1 MVLISLDA
9 FQKIEDTLNDAASD
23 SYGRIGNADYKA
35 ALDFVVPDSVDSTDA
50 DAINSYLDRIKKY
63 FTWEDGG
70 RTGLDISQFCK
81 DAVDAGLMVLD
92 ESGENYTIAGQT
104 TMEDFAEGL
113 GLSLP
118 LVQAVFGE
126 MEEFGA
132 QFDWSDEAVKTL
144 GDLAVEAT
152 AAAEGLRNLGFDGGI
167 DIDVS
172 DAATAEEA
180 IQRLNDTI
188 ASTQEIKG
196 SVDIDSQTAE
206 DANAILRYCLEQLNQ
221 LEAPAIMDVD
231 TSLLSGKI
239 GEAVS
244 LLQQFQV
251 AQDQLREA
259 QTLGIDTS
267 GAQAQLDDITAKIQA
282 LDTNVTTTLQVDT
295 TDASTIQAS
304 LDAMDYSVLVKANI
318 DESAIIGYTSE
329 DKTLTVTTTVDE
341 SAVTAF
347 QGKNIDRDA
356 TVTYNCI
363 HSAVDIYDPS
373 NLTRYVNYYIRTI
386 GSTPSDSSG
395 GSSRAMGTAM
405 AGGNWGAKQGGKTLV
420 GELGE
425 EIIVSPKSGKWYTVG
440 TNGPEFV
447 NVPKGAIVFNHL
459 QTEDLLR
466 DGNTLGRALSL
477 ANGTALAMGN
487 AMVTGGISVGQANKS
502 TGNYSGSSGSS
513 SSRESTS
520 GYSKKS
526 TSSKSSTTQAADD
539 AADSVDWITIAI
551 DRLERAIKRLGI
563 TASSTYK
570 DLKTR
575 LNATYDKMLGIT
587 NEIELQQQA
596 YGRYIQEANSVGLS
610 SDLAQKVM
618 DGAIDIDE
626 YDEDTRDLINK
637 FKEFYENAL
646 DCSDAIQQLHE
657 DLADLYSDNF
667 SNIADVYSNQLS
679 LLEHLT
685 MTYETGLDRLDTK
698 GYLETKTYY
707 AALKDV
713 EEQNISVL
721 QNELSAL
728 TKSFSE
734 AMNSG
739 EIAQF
744 SDEWYSMQAKINGVK
759 ETIQEAGVALLEYD
773 KTMRELDWSY
783 FDYAQNRISQLT
795 QEADFLVDLM
805 SNGDLYDDRGQFSNT
820 GTATMGLHAQ
830 NYGTYMAQADMY
842 AKEMERIN
850 QEIAEDP
857 YNDDLIQRREELLEL
872 QQESILAAED
882 EKQAIADLVEDGI
895 NIELDAL
902 KDLIDT
908 YEDSLD
914 SARDLYKYQKDVA
927 DQTSEIA
934 SLQKQLSAYA
944 GDTSEET
951 RATVQR
957 LQVDLMAAQDELYET
972 EYDQYISDQKKLL
985 DDLYTE
991 YESILNQRLD
1001 DVDALL
1007 LDMID
1012 SANLNAASINE
1023 TLHEVSDNVGY
1034 TMTDN
1039 LQNIWSA
1046 ENDELVGV
1054 LTKYGDG
1061 FLENMT
1067 SLNAVLGT
1075 VNASLSDGFVS
1086 ILDKLR
1092 KMLGESDDEAKVG
1105 IDTSGPTT
1113 STDPN
1118 VKAPT
1123 TQSTQPSSTPTTA
1136 TTSSNPSTPT
1146 KTIKVGGMIN
1156 AKGAPIYDYAGDKSG
1171 EHQYFS
1177 SDPIYKVLSEK
1188 NGYLSVRWH
1197 KLSSGVTG
1205 WFKKS
1210 DVKAYASGGYV
1221 YNTGPAWVDGT
1232 PQKPEAF
1239 LDARDTENIG
1249 RLRDTLRMLAPR
1261 RLTITDSPPGDL
1273 LGISPVVNGVRDISA
1288 LQASVIG
1295 RSGENMGT
1303 NVGRVENNIDIHV
1316 DHVEDYDDFM
1326 NQLVADKKFEK
1337 FIQAATVGRL
1347 TGKSDPLTKYKYKW

>member
-1 MVLISLDA
+1 M
-9 FQKIEDTLNDAASD
+9 
-23 SYGRIGNADYKA
+23 
-35 ALDFVVPDSVDSTDA
+35 
-50 DAINSYLDRIKKY
+50 
-63 FTWEDGG
+63 
-70 RTGLDISQFCK
+70 
-81 DAVDAGLMVLD
+81 
-92 ESGENYTIAGQT
+92 
-104 TMEDFAEGL
+104 
-113 GLSLP
+113 
-118 LVQAVFGE
+118 
-126 MEEFGA
+126 
-132 QFDWSDEAVKTL
+132 
-144 GDLAVEAT
+144 
-152 AAAEGLRNLGFDGGI
+152 
-167 DIDVS
+167 
-172 DAATAEEA
+172 
-180 IQRLNDTI
+180 
-188 ASTQEIKG
+188 
-196 SVDIDSQTAE
+196 
-206 DANAILRYCLEQLNQ
+206 
-221 LEAPAIMDVD
+221 
-231 TSLLSGKI
+231 
-239 GEAVS
+239 
-244 LLQQFQV
+244 
-251 AQDQLREA
+251 
-259 QTLGIDTS
+259 
-267 GAQAQLDDITAKIQA
+267 
-282 LDTNVTTTLQVDT
+282 
-295 TDASTIQAS
+295 
-304 LDAMDYSVLVKANI
+304 
-318 DESAIIGYTSE
+318 
-329 DKTLTVTTTVDE
+329 
-341 SAVTAF
+341 
-347 QGKNIDRDA
+347 
-356 TVTYNCI
+356 
-363 HSAVDIYDPS
+363 
-373 NLTRYVNYYIRTI
+373 
-386 GSTPSDSSG
+386 
-395 GSSRAMGTAM
+395 
-405 AGGNWGAKQGGKTLV
+405 
-420 GELGE
+420 
-425 EIIVSPKSGKWYTVG
+425 
-440 TNGPEFV
+440 
-447 NVPKGAIVFNHL
+447 
-459 QTEDLLR
+459 
-466 DGNTLGRALSL
+466 
-477 ANGTALAMGN
+477 
-487 AMVTGGISVGQANKS
+487 
-502 TGNYSGSSGSS
+502 
-513 SSRESTS
+513 
-520 GYSKKS
+520 
-526 TSSKSSTTQAADD
+526 
-539 AADSVDWITIAI
+539 
-551 DRLERAIKRLGI
+551 
-563 TASSTYK
+563 
-570 DLKTR
+570 
-575 LNATYDKMLGIT
+575 
-587 NEIELQQQA
+587 
-596 YGRYIQEANSVGLS
+596 
-610 SDLAQKVM
+610 
-618 DGAIDIDE
+618 
-626 YDEDTRDLINK
+626 
-637 FKEFYENAL
+637 
-646 DCSDAIQQLHE
+646 
-657 DLADLYSDNF
+657 
-667 SNIADVYSNQLS
+667 
-679 LLEHLT
+679 
-685 MTYETGLDRLDTK
+685 
-698 GYLETKTYY
+698 ETKTYY

-857 YNDDLIQRREELLEL
+857 YNDDLIQRREELLKL

-882 EKQAIADLVEDGI
+882 EKQAIVDMVEEGI

-902 KDLIDT
+902 EELIT
-908 YEDSLD
+908 NYTNAMSEAKSLYD
-914 SARDLYKYQKDVA
+914 YQRKVA
-927 DQTSEIA
+927 DQTSDIA
-934 SLQKQLSAYA
+934 SLQKQLSAYTT
-944 GDTSEET
+944 GNDTSEET
-951 RATVQR
+951 RATVQK
-957 LQVDLMAAQDELYET
+957 LQVDLADAQRDLAET
-972 EYDQYISDQKKLL
+972 EYDRYISDQKK
-985 DDLYTE
+985 
-991 YESILNQRLD
+991 ILSDIYDAYQEALNTRLD
-1001 DVDALL
+1001 NADFLL
-1007 LDMID
+1007 SDMID
-1012 SANLNAASINE
+1012 STNLNAMSIND
-1023 TLHEVSDNVGY
+1023 TLHEVSENVGY

-1067 SLNAVLGT
+1067 SLNAVLGS

-1105 IDTSGPTT
+1105 IDTSGATT

-1123 TQSTQPSSTPTTA
+1123 TQSTQSSSTPTTA

-1249 RLRDTLRMLAPR
+1249 MLRDTLRMLAQK
-1261 RLTITDSPPGDL
+1261 RLTIADSPPGDL
-1273 LGISPVVNGVRDISA
+1273 LGISPAVNGVRDISA

-1295 RSGENMGT
+1295 RSGKNMGT